1 MPINPA
7 TQTKWANY
15 LKGRTTKAHSKRT
28 DNCSFL
34 ASTKES
40 KFVE

>member
-7 TQTKWANY
+7 TQMKWANY
-15 LKGRTTKAHSKRT
+15 LKGKAHSKRM
-28 DNCSFL
+28 DNCSFPV
-34 ASTKES
+34 STKES

>member
-15 LKGRTTKAHSKRT
+15 LTGRTIKAHSKRT